1 MMPGL
6 YVFAAVGIVA
16 GALGFAGG
24 WQVQGWRL
32 GEQIAALKSQ
42 QAEAVATATREAR
55 AQEAARFTNVQ
66 EAQNAAQKRAQTA
79 RADADN
85 ARSELDRLRDDLTA
99 VAVSAGGFACITAAE
114 RATTVSD
121 VLAECAAAYTGMART
136 ADGHAN
142 DVKTLTDA
150 WPK

>member
-1 MMPGL
+1 MI
-6 YVFAAVGIVA
+6 YTHAVAALIA
-16 GALGFAGG
+16 AALAATAS
-24 WQVQGWRL
+24 WQVQNWRY
-32 GEQIAALKSQ
+32 GEQIATIRADAAESTARSEKSAQLVRDTRQ
-42 QAEAVATATREAR
+42 QEVTRAT
-55 AQEAARFTNVQ
+55 
-66 EAQNAAQKRAQTA
+66 QNAARRAQVA

-85 ARSELDRLRDDLTA
+85 ARSELDRLRDDLRA